1 MTQQA
6 TALNV
11 GHARSEYIN
20 PSIGKVG
27 EMYFD
32 EGNNRIKFFSS
43 ELHDNSETIEA
54 LVQQGIEMMDK
65 QEATRLN
72 ARFFAKLGHKS
83 KLVEARIPLN
93 NGHTG
98 IELLF
103 IGYNTEDRRSIQKVV
118 IAEDDIVEKVK
129 SREIT
134 PHEQIQLDYSVEKLT
149 PQNTTQQDIKDMVA
163 LYEEAFTTYTTTLD
177 YKAVEDMIANSVV
190 YGVRDRNN
198 KVVSTV
204 VGEVATIETTNDR
217 IRVCELSE
225 MATLREHRGHGLVTY
240 ATKMLIDDVRNDLDL
255 IYTEARACHYA
266 INRAFFNL
274 DFEYAGRLNKQ
285 CILSGDSEISESGP
299 FENLNI
305 WYVLPNEINYNTQQ
319 QNHTND
325 KIN

>member
-1 MTQQA
+1 MTRQA
-6 TALNV
+6 TALDI
-11 GHARSEYIN
+11 GHACSEYVN

-32 EGNNRIKFFSS
+32 EMNARIKFFSS
-43 ELHDNSETIEA
+43 EMHDNSETIEA
-54 LVQQGIEMMDK
+54 LVQQGIEMMNE
-65 QEATRLN
+65 QETTRLN

-103 IGYNTEDRRSIQKVV
+103 VGYNVKNRRSSIDV
-118 IAEDDIVEKVK
+118 ITAED
-129 SREIT
+129 EIIDRVRAKQVT
-134 PHEQIQLDYSVEKLT
+134 PHNQVQLSYSVERLT
-149 PQNTTQQDIKDMVA
+149 PESVTQQDIKDMVT
-163 LYEEAFTTYTTTLD
+163 LYQEAFTTYTTTLD

-190 YGVRDRNN
+190 YGVRDQNN

-204 VGEVATIETTNDR
+204 VGEVATIETDSD
-217 IRVCELSE
+217 IFRVCELSE

-240 ATKMLIDDVRNDLDL
+240 ATKMLIDEVRNDLDL

-274 DFEYAGRLNKQ
+274 GFQYAGRLNKQ
-285 CILSGDSEISESGP
+285 CILSGDSEIAESGP
-299 FENLNI
+299 FENLNV
-305 WYVLPNEINYNTQQ
+305 WYVLPNKVDYNTQQ
-319 QNHTND
+319 
-325 KIN
+325 